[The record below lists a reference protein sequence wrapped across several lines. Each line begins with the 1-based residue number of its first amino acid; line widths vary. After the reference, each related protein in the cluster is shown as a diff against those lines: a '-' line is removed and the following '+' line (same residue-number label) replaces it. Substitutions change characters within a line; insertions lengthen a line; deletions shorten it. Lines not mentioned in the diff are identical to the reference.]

1 MKLEMIKNAL
11 KARTLALN
19 VKPVSVDPKIE
30 ENIAP
35 VAPVAVKPQVNSVAE
50 VEQKVDKPVVTAD
63 DKAKNTAATAPVQP
77 TLILTEEKGD
87 SVKTEPVKKS
97 DSESEKPIKQP
108 IKVEGVIPASQLPSP
123 KNQPVPVPVK
133 PEAEEKPPVAKK
145 PARPRKKAETEP
157 VAVPAVK
164 KNEPPELDIET
175 VIKTHLKAGVDYDTI
190 PNCGRKPTLLKAGA
204 EHLAQIF
211 KFRTTSEIVNRVE
224 VLEKNFVLY
233 EFKTTVYN
241 ANGEVVSIGYGSA
254 NTLERKFTKQGFAAS
269 LNVVLKIARKRSYV
283 DAILSATSAS
293 RIFTQD
299 IEELRESEKI
309 IPIDIK

>member
-19 VKPVSVDPKIE
+19 VKPVSVEPKIE

-35 VAPVAVKPQVNSVAE
+35 VAPVAVKLQVNSVAE

-63 DKAKNTAATAPVQP
+63 DKAKNTAETVQP
-77 TLILTEEKGD
+77 ILILTEEKGD

-108 IKVEGVIPASQLPSP
+108 IKVEGVIPASQLP
-123 KNQPVPVPVK
+123 NQPVPVPVK
-133 PEAEEKPPVAKK
+133 PESEEKPPVAKK

-204 EHLAQIF
+204 EHLASIYG
-211 KFRTTSEIVNRVE
+211 FRTTSEIVNRVE

-241 ANGEVVSIGYGSA
+241 ANGEVVAIGYGSA
-254 NTLERKFTKQGFAAS
+254 NTQERKFMKQGFAAS
-269 LNVVLKIARKRSYV
+269 LNVVLKIARKRSFV
-283 DAILSATSAS
+283 DAILTATSAS

-299 IEELRESEKI
+299 IEELRESATI
-309 IPIDIK
+309 IPIDAK

>member
-1 MKLEMIKNAL
+1 MKLELIKNAL

-63 DKAKNTAATAPVQP
+63 DKEKAKNTAATAPVQP
-77 TLILTEEKGD
+77 TLILTEDKGD
-87 SVKTEPVKKS
+87 SVKPEPIKKS

-108 IKVEGVIPASQLPSP
+108 IKVEGVIPASQLP
-123 KNQPVPVPVK
+123 NQPVPVPVK
-133 PEAEEKPPVAKK
+133 PEAEEKPVVKK

-157 VAVPAVK
+157 VTVPAVK
-164 KNEPPELDIET
+164 ESKPPEMDIET
-175 VIKTHLKAGVDYDTI
+175 VIRTHLKAGVDFDVI

-204 EHLAQIF
+204 EHLASIYG
-211 KFRTTSEIVNRVE
+211 FRTTSEIVNRVE
-224 VLEKNFVLY
+224 VLDKNFVLY
-233 EFKTTVYN
+233 EFKTTVYK
-241 ANGEVVSIGYGSA
+241 NGEIVSIGYGSC
-254 NTLERKFTKQGFAAS
+254 NTLERKFIKQGFATA
-269 LNVVLKIARKRSYV
+269 LNTVIKIARKRSFV
-283 DAILSATSAS
+283 DAVLTATSAS

-299 IEELRESEKI
+299 IEELRESATI
-309 IPIDIK
+309 IPIDTK

>member
-19 VKPVSVDPKIE
+19 VKPVSVEPKIE

-63 DKAKNTAATAPVQP
+63 DKEAKNTAETVQP

-87 SVKTEPVKKS
+87 AVKTEPVKKP

-123 KNQPVPVPVK
+123 KNQVPVPVK

-145 PARPRKKAETEP
+145 PTRPRKKTETEP

-204 EHLAQIF
+204 EHLASIYG
-211 KFRTTSEIVNRVE
+211 FRTTSEIVNRVE

-241 ANGEVVSIGYGSA
+241 VEGKVIAIGYGSA
-254 NTLERKFTKQGFAAS
+254 NTQERKFIKQGFAAS
-269 LNVVLKIARKRSYV
+269 LNVVLKIARKRSFV
-283 DAILSATSAS
+283 DAVLTATSAS

-299 IEELRESEKI
+299 IEELRESATI
-309 IPIDIK
+309 IPIDAK

>member
-19 VKPVSVDPKIE
+19 IKPASVVAKAE
-30 ENIAP
+30 EKIAP
-35 VAPVAVKPQVNSVAE
+35 VESVAIKQPSISNAE
-50 VEQKVDKPVVTAD
+50 VEEKNDEPVESKKPE
-63 DKAKNTAATAPVQP
+63 KISTAPIQP
-77 TLILTEEKGD
+77 TLISTEDQGD
-87 SVKTEPVKKS
+87 TVKIEPVKKS
-97 DSESEKPIKQP
+97 DSESEKPNKP
-108 IKVEGVIPASQLPSP
+108 PVKVEGVISASELPP
-123 KNQPVPVPVK
+123 KEQVAPDIK
-133 PEAEEKPPVAKK
+133 PEVEEKPVAKK

-157 VAVPAVK
+157 VAVPVIK
-164 KNEPPELDIET
+164 KIEPPELDIET
-175 VIKTHLKAGVDYDTI
+175 VIRTLKAGVDYDTI

-211 KFRTTSEIVNRVE
+211 KFRTMSEIVSRVE
-224 VLEKNFVLY
+224 VLEKSFVLY

-241 ANGEVVSIGYGSA
+241 ENGAIVAIGYGSA
-254 NTLERKFTKQGFAAS
+254 NTQERKFMKQGFAAS
-269 LNVVLKIARKRSYV
+269 LNVVLKIARKRSFV
-283 DAILSATSAS
+283 DSILTATSAS

>member
-19 VKPVSVDPKIE
+19 IKPASVVEKVE
-30 ENIAP
+30 EKIAP
-35 VAPVAVKPQVNSVAE
+35 VVKEDSAPVDSVAVKSQSISDAE
-50 VEQKVDKPVVTAD
+50 VVQKNDEPVESQKPEKVSTV
-63 DKAKNTAATAPVQP
+63 PIQP

-87 SVKTEPVKKS
+87 TMKIEPVKKS
-97 DSESEKPIKQP
+97 DAESEKTNKPQV
-108 IKVEGVIPASQLPSP
+108 KVEGIISASELPPKEQVI
-123 KNQPVPVPVK
+123 PVK
-133 PEAEEKPPVAKK
+133 PEVEEKPVAKK
-145 PARPRKKAETEP
+145 PARGKKKAGGVVPMVKETESL
-157 VAVPAVK
+157 
-164 KNEPPELDIET
+164 ELDIET
-175 VIKTHLKAGVDYDTI
+175 VIKTHLKAGIDYDTI

-211 KFRTTSEIVNRVE
+211 KFRTMSEIVNRVE
-224 VLEKNFVLY
+224 MLEKSLVLY

-241 ANGEVVSIGYGSA
+241 AKGEIVAIGYGSC
-254 NTLERKFTKQGFAAS
+254 NTLERKYQKQGLAAA
-269 LNVVLKIARKRSYV
+269 LNTVIKMARKRSFV

-309 IPIDIK
+309 IPNDAK